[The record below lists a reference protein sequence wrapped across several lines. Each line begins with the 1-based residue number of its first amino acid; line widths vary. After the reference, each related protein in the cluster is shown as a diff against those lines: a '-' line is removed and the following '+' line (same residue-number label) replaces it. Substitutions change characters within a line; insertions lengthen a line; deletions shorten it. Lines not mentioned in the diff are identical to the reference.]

1 MMTYFLRAD
10 HPLRILSCFN
20 SIEVEINQQFSS
32 LLELLSNVEVLR
44 ADCYSFCQL
53 LNMLKSEAKNYC
65 SDGSVTEAMI
75 QIGGMM
81 ATS

>member
-10 HPLRILSCFN
+10 HPLRILSYFN

-44 ADCYSFCQL
+44 ADCYLFFQL
-53 LNMLKSEAKNYC
+53 LNMLKGKLRIIVQTDASLR
-65 SDGSVTEAMI
+65 
-75 QIGGMM
+75 Q
-81 ATS
+81 